1 MNAEELRKSLDN
13 GLRAD
18 SSGKTTPMGRLTP
31 FLHDLVNYLEDH
43 EKKQH
48 PETYQTISSDAPTQA
63 APASTTSEQ
72 GNASKA
78 TA

>member
-31 FLHDLVNYLEDH
+31 FLHDLGELFRRH

-48 PETYQTISSDAPTQA
+48 PETYQTDFQ
-63 APASTTSEQ
+63 
-72 GNASKA
+72 
-78 TA
+78 

>member
-1 MNAEELRKSLDN
+1 MNAAELRKSLDN

-31 FLHDLVNYLEDH
+31 FLHDLVTYLAER
-43 EKKQH
+43 E
-48 PETYQTISSDAPTQA
+48 PNSTDAPPQA
-63 APASTTSEQ
+63 VPASTNSEH
-72 GNASKA
+72 GNSSKA